1 MPPREPFVPKTHHHP
16 IPSLSSV
23 LNAPSVRPPSPP
35 SRGSTRRLPSRRD
48 SGPKDSTERTS
59 RPQPP
64 RTTTTRPAWRPA
76 TPPSRQTP
84 PPPPDE
90 AEGRERPARVEARD
104 RTPPNAFVRVS
115 PRWKINSRRSAPR
128 GSAPRTRWRSVRR
141 DPRDSARPTSK
152 PSRSS
157 RPGRASA
164 VVYSRRHHNGPSHPR
179 VRCVPARRLASRRVA
194 SSRSVSSRRRP
205 SRPVPSPARASGSR
219 VRRVSRSRPG
229 RVGADDG
236 SANPRRDAVHHPT
249 RGGRLRVFLLVVRA

>member
-1 MPPREPFVPKTHHHP
+1 MPPREPSVPKTHHHP

-64 RTTTTRPAWRPA
+64 RTTTRPAWRPA
-76 TPPSRQTP
+76 TPPSRRTP

-164 VVYSRRHHNGPSHPR
+164 VVYSRRHHNGPSPLRVAFPRDASPR
-179 VRCVPARRLASRRVA
+179 VASRRLVA
-194 SSRSVSSRRRP
+194 SRLAVV
-205 SRPVPSPARASGSR
+205 RPVPSLRRAR
-219 VRRVSRSRPG
+219 VRSPRPSSLSIAPWARRSR
-229 RVGADDG
+229 
-236 SANPRRDAVHHPT
+236 
-249 RGGRLRVFLLVVRA
+249 